1 MDSTHNFIYIYIYI
15 LTEEVLINTIS
26 SQKEIHED
34 VHVLVSVSATTT
46 WLGSQSIPCN
56 KRRLKKKKK
65 VGKKMKCH
73 KIHDSNKDE
82 GTNNSKT
89 MILHTALWL
98 GLIFDTSHS
107 KKKKTPHSS
116 PWKRPSS
123 FGTKFSQWTKNLILG
138 TCTCWWHQ
146 NLSFQLDVHAAWLLT
161 AL

>member
-1 MDSTHNFIYIYIYI
+1 
-15 LTEEVLINTIS
+15 VLINTIS

-65 VGKKMKCH
+65 RWGRKWNVIKSM
-73 KIHDSNKDE
+73 IQI
-82 GTNNSKT
+82 KT
-89 MILHTALWL
+89 KVQITVKQWSYTRPCGYASYLTLHTA
-98 GLIFDTSHS
+98 
-107 KKKKTPHSS
+107 KKKTPHSS